1 MSNKK
6 AEEIEARDHLRDR
19 ISYSRILGSDS
30 RNSNGIRACTAK
42 NAKVLDAGQQ
52 LFTEKLL
59 MRIRK
64 SNKLQQ
70 A

>member
-6 AEEIEARDHLRDR
+6 AEEINARDYFRDR

-30 RNSNGIRACTAK
+30 RNQNLIRACTAK
-42 NAKVLDAGQQ
+42 DSKVLDAGQQ

-59 MRIRK
+59 MRIK
-64 SNKLQQ
+64 
-70 A
+70 